1 MAFRPTS
8 NLIEGVLDN
17 TTPGRVQG
25 WIDFYREGKK
35 PLHCVLDLD
44 GDFYD
49 DIRGRI
55 LHFWNERPSDAGCD
69 GSLGRIEPEYID
81 RMHLTQE
88 GIVGDITT
96 QDQGTAYIEWYSK
109 RNGRVVL
116 NIPAS
121 QSEVLGPELDLSKL
135 PPRKSHPDAFETY
148 LRELAIT
155 LRKQTKDPHATVLG
169 VGGKGVHS
177 HDESD
182 RN

>member
-8 NLIEGVLDN
+8 NLIKGVLDN

-69 GSLGRIEPEYID
+69 GSLERIQPEYMD
-81 RMHLTQE
+81 SMYPAQR
-88 GIVGDITT
+88 GKAGDITA
-96 QDQGTAYIEWYSK
+96 QYHGTVYIEWYSEQ
-109 RNGRVVL
+109 NGRVVL

-121 QSEVLGPELDLSKL
+121 QS
-135 PPRKSHPDAFETY
+135 
-148 LRELAIT
+148 
-155 LRKQTKDPHATVLG
+155 
-169 VGGKGVHS
+169 
-177 HDESD
+177 
-182 RN
+182 